1 LLRNSAMIT
10 FLLKSS
16 REFGDGAAV
25 TQDRRVI
32 GPRRCLAVAPRA
44 TVSSVWMGISQPQ
57 NLRTPPIEKLR
68 PYGIRVSLPVGD
80 PFRKL
85 LGPDWQRLHWYP
97 TPAERD
103 AAMAEMS
110 RRHEYSRAGDRP
122 ALIFQKIEK
131 LAESRGL

>member
-1 LLRNSAMIT
+1 MWGLCAEV
-10 FLLKSS
+10 SS
-16 REFGDGAAV
+16 LEAVPGA
-25 TQDRRVI
+25 
-32 GPRRCLAVAPRA
+32 PRRRPHRLRPQDG
-44 TVSSVWMGISQPQ
+44 TLKLTPMGISQPQ

-68 PYGIRVSLPVGD
+68 PYGIRVSLPPGD

-85 LGPDWQRLHWYP
+85 LGPDWQGQHGYP

-103 AAMAEMS
+103 AALAEMS

-122 ALIFQKIEK
+122 ALVFQKIEK